1 MQQLSVVIITFNEEK
16 NIERCLRSVVEI
28 ADEIIVVDSFST
40 DNTETICR
48 GYEKLKF
55 YKQSFLGYIEQ
66 KNKALEFASNPYVLS
81 LDADE
86 ALSEE
91 LQQSILKAKE
101 GWSYD
106 GYRFNRLNNYC
117 GIWIR
122 HTDWYPDRKLRIF
135 DKRKG
140 TWAGD
145 NPHDQYILP
154 LESKIGYLKGDILH
168 YSYESISQHIIQ
180 QNKFSNI
187 AAQVLFE
194 RGKKVSIL
202 GVVFKPIWTFLRNF
216 FIKLGFLDGFYGFV
230 VCSVSAF
237 YTFMKYA
244 KLYHLYNEDKMQQE
258 INCSDNVIV
267 REDFFIDDVSI
278 DSTKYNVSAVKNKII
293 KFSTNIFRRDKCKS
307 TDKRKK
313 RVLVDLSILKHL
325 HCGFGQIAW
334 NYGLYYKDHYIDDL
348 DITLLLPKK
357 YIGAFGNS
365 VKYKKSRRI
374 YRVLPWLLPSYDVWH
389 SIHQLASNP
398 PSRLRSKV
406 ILTIH
411 DLNYLYEKSGSK
423 IDKYHNKVQNKVN
436 AASYITTISHF
447 TLKDV
452 NTHLKLNNKPISVI
466 YNGVEILDINQVKQP
481 ACVSNPTTPFF
492 FTIGQVKTKKNFH
505 VLLDLMK
512 LYPEMNLYIAGQDNT
527 EYAAMMKKRIVDE
540 GINNVFLVG
549 AISTEEKIWFY
560 KNCRAFLFPSLF
572 EGFGLPVIEAMMF
585 GKPVFSSRMTSLE
598 EIGGNYA
605 FFWDDFESLS
615 MKKVIDDNLDRFY
628 ADNNYIELSKQYAY
642 SYDYDSHMNAYFD
655 LYRKI

>member
-40 DNTETICR
+40 DTTEEICNR
-48 GYEKLKF
+48 FKVRFIKHKWEGY
-55 YKQSFLGYIEQ
+55 SAQ
-66 KNKALEFASNPYVLS
+66 KNWANKQASFSYVLS

-91 LQQSILKAKE
+91 LKNSILEEKKN
-101 GWSYD
+101 WRYDSYS
-106 GYRFNRLNNYC
+106 FNRHTNYC
-117 GIWIR
+117 GHWINYSG
-122 HTDWYPDRKLRIF
+122 WYPDCKIRLWNIQ
-135 DKRKG
+135 KG
-140 TWAGD
+140 SWDGAAVHETIAM
-145 NPHDQYILP
+145 
-154 LESKIGYLKGDILH
+154 ESNTSNKVLKGDMLH
-168 YSYESISQHIIQ
+168 YSYTSIQQHIEQ
-180 QNKFSNI
+180 QNLFSEI
-187 AAQVLFE
+187 AAQSAFDSKV
-194 RGKKVSIL
+194 KVSIFIVL
-202 GVVFKPIWTFLRNF
+202 FSPLWKFIRNYIF
-216 FIKLGFLDGFYGFV
+216 KLGFLDGIYGFV
-230 VCSVSAF
+230 VCSVAAF
-237 YTFMKYA
+237 ATFLKYV
-244 KLYHLYNEDKMQQE
+244 KLYHLYNEDKIQQE
-258 INCSDNVIV
+258 INCSDNVIA
-267 REDFFIDDVSI
+267 REDYFVDNASI
-278 DSTKYNVSAVKNKII
+278 DSTKYNLSAVRNKIV
-293 KFSTNIFRRDKCKS
+293 KFSINIFRRDNCRS
-307 TDKRKK
+307 TNKRKK

-334 NYGLYYKDHYIDDL
+334 NYGLYYKDHYVDDL

-357 YIGAFGNS
+357 YMGAFGNN

-389 SIHQLASNP
+389 SIHQLVSNP

-411 DLNYLYEKSGSK
+411 DLNYLYEKSGFK
-423 IDKYHNKVQNKVN
+423 INKYHNKVQNKVN
-436 AASYITTISHF
+436 RASYITTISHF

-452 NTHLKLNNKPISVI
+452 NAHLKLSNKPISVI
-466 YNGVEILDINQVKQP
+466 YNGVEILDTNKAKQP
-481 ACVSNPTTPFF
+481 ASVSNPATPFF

-540 GINNVFLVG
+540 GIYNVFLVG
-549 AISTEEKIWFY
+549 SISTEEKIWLY

-585 GKPVFSSRMTSLE
+585 GKPVFSSKMTSLE
-598 EIGGNYA
+598 EIGGDYA
-605 FFWDDFESLS
+605 FFWDDFESLY

-628 ADNNYIELSKQYAY
+628 TDNNYIELSKQYAY